1 MARIIIEVSDGY
13 FAERSDLDNIRTL
26 AKKTDDPTDLF
37 IDMIVFKKMA
47 ELVQEG
53 KNEFTVDSSCLKSE
67 EDLGIFNHAIRNL
80 SALVETG
87 RYKEA
92 IEQSDK

>member
-26 AKKTDDPTDLF
+26 AKKTDDPTGLF

-53 KNEFTVDSSCLKSE
+53 KNEFTVDSSCLKGE

-80 SALVETG
+80 SALVVTG

>member
-1 MARIIIEVSDGY
+1 MARIIIKVSDGY
-13 FAERSDLDNIRTL
+13 FAERSDLDNIRIL
-26 AKKTDDPTDLF
+26 AKKTDDPTVLF
-37 IDMIVFKKMA
+37 IDMIVFKKMT

-53 KNEFTVDSSCLKSE
+53 KNEFTVDSSCLKGE
-67 EDLGIFNHAIRNL
+67 EDLNIFNHAIRNL
-80 SALVETG
+80 SALVGTG